1 MGTSLVVPWLR
12 LRASTAGGMHLTPCW
27 ELRFRMPNCVAKNRN
42 FLKIRKKEYT
52 ITYLPFL
59 LFRFLPFFF
68 FTFYNQFYKTII
80 LHNLF
85 VYFCISIESSPQSG
99 LLGVKVDDMNT
110 ETKSNHTSHLKSVLP
125 SHILTSHW
133 TKASYLIV
141 LHSAHHSAMA
151 RREEGRLLVN
161 TYNLT

>member
-1 MGTSLVVPWLR
+1 MGTSLVVQWLG
-12 LRASTAGGMHLTPCW
+12 LCASTAGGMHLTPCW

-42 FLKIRKKEYT
+42 FLKIRIKEYT

-68 FTFYNQFYKTII
+68 LTFTINSIRLSFLY
-80 LHNLF
+80 NLF
-85 VYFCISIESSPQSG
+85 VYFCISIESSPQSV

-125 SHILTSHW
+125 SHILTFHW
-133 TKASYLIV
+133 TKATYLIV

-151 RREEGRLLVN
+151 RREEGRLLEN
-161 TYNLT
+161 TYNVT